1 MAPVKKRVIF
11 ARGLVKLI
19 FWLCGGLRATGQ
31 ENVPLTGRLLVCP
44 NHISD
49 SDPPAVLATL
59 PRGDFATMAKEE
71 LFRIPI
77 LRWMLRVYG
86 TFPVVRDSADRK
98 ALRLAEKVLETESAL
113 LIFPEGR
120 LSEDG
125 SLLKMQSGAAV
136 LALRTG
142 APIVPV
148 GLIGT
153 NNVLPYAK
161 LVPRRA
167 RKPTRVRFGA
177 AITLGEFAEMPHK
190 QAVKALTARLGLE
203 IAKLTE
209 QQPPADKDDE
219 TPTSAG
225 AKTAPGG

>member
-1 MAPVKKRVIF
+1 MRAPPVKKRVVF
-11 ARGLVKLI
+11 ARRLVKLI
-19 FWLCGGLRATGQ
+19 FWLCGGLVVTGQ

-77 LRWMLRVYG
+77 LGWMLRVYG
-86 TFPVVRDSADRK
+86 TFPVARGTADRK
-98 ALRLAEKVLETESAL
+98 ALRQAEEVLESERAL
-113 LIFPEGR
+113 LIFPEGQ

-125 SLLKMQSGAAV
+125 ALLKMQSGPAL

-142 APIVPV
+142 SPILPV

-153 NNVLPYAK
+153 NKVLPYAK
-161 LVPRRA
+161 LIPRHA
-167 RKPTRVRFGA
+167 SKPAQVRYGTP
-177 AITLGEFAEMPHK
+177 ISMNEFAGMPHK
-190 QAVKALTARLGLE
+190 DAIKALTASIGME
-203 IAKLTE
+203 IAKLTD
-209 QQPPADKDDE
+209 QPAPDE
-219 TPTSAG
+219 EETSLPLSPPPSG
-225 AKTAPGG
+225 